1 MAHTLD
7 VASAAQ
13 SAHGSTTSP
22 NVEPKSPNSQTPG
35 VHTAHPTATSAHA
48 HLPGLVQEVLP
59 AVMAIRHDLHKHP
72 ELSFQEER
80 TSAVVQRELAA
91 LGIQFKSGIAGTGV
105 VGYLPATDPAGMTRP
120 SVALRADMDALPIQ
134 ESTRREYASC
144 TPGVMHACGHDGHT
158 AMLIGAAKVLS
169 KVQRPRPVTFIFQP
183 AEENGG
189 GGEKMVQAGVLQGG
203 ALGESNGGLG
213 NPVGVIFG
221 LHGWPQIALGQVATR
236 PGALLASV
244 DDFEVTMVG
253 TQAHGAYPHLGNDA
267 IVACAQAI
275 VALQSIV
282 ARNVSPMES
291 AVLTVGA
298 IHSGT
303 ADNIIPREAKFIG
316 TVRTLTPALRT
327 LMRKRF
333 FSVVQNVAEAM
344 GCEARIHWNESYP
357 VTMNDPVATDVFFG
371 IARRALGPG
380 RVDLVEQPS
389 MGGEDFSYF
398 ARQIPACFFMLG
410 LRPKGAESYPSLH
423 QPEFD
428 FNDDALETGIE
439 MLVRC
444 ALEA

>member
-13 SAHGSTTSP
+13 SGTT
-22 NVEPKSPNSQTPG
+22 NSQTVAPPPIQFQ
-35 VHTAHPTATSAHA
+35 HPHHA
-48 HLPGLVQEVLP
+48 QLPALVQDVLGD
-59 AVMAIRHDLHKHP
+59 VVAIRHDLHKHP

-91 LGIQFKSGIAGTGV
+91 LGIQFKAGIAGTGV
-105 VGYLPATDPAGMTRP
+105 VAYLPATDPAGAARP
-120 SVALRADMDALPIQ
+120 SIGLRADMDALPIV
-134 ESTRREYASC
+134 EATGKEYASC

-169 KVQRPRPVTFIFQP
+169 KVQRPRPVTLIFQP

-189 GGEKMVQAGVLQGG
+189 GGEKLVQAGVLKGG
-203 ALGESNGGLG
+203 TMTDGTGGLG

-221 LHGWPQIALGQVATR
+221 LHGWPQVTLGQVATR

-267 IVACAQAI
+267 IVACAQTI

-298 IHSGT
+298 IHAGT

-316 TVRTLTPALRT
+316 TVRTLTPTLRV

-333 FSVVQNVAEAM
+333 FEVVENTAKAM
-344 GCEARIHWNESYP
+344 GCEAKITWNDSYP
-357 VTMNDPVATDVFFG
+357 VTMNDPIATDVFFG
-371 IARRALGPG
+371 IARRALGAA
-380 RVDLVEQPS
+380 RVDFVEQPS
-389 MGGEDFSYF
+389 MGGEDFSYYC
-398 ARQIPACFFMLG
+398 RQIPACFFMIG
-410 LRPKGAESYPSLH
+410 LKPKGAQGFPSLH

-428 FNDDALETGIE
+428 FNDDALPTGIE

>member
-7 VASAAQ
+7 VASAARGAQ
-13 SAHGSTTSP
+13 GSTTPSSS
-22 NVEPKSPNSQTPG
+22 VA
-35 VHTAHPTATSAHA
+35 HTHA
-48 HLPGLVQEVLP
+48 QLPALVQGVLAEV
-59 AVMAIRHDLHKHP
+59 VAIRHDLHKHP

-80 TSAVVQRELAA
+80 TSAIVQRELTA
-91 LGIQFKSGIAGTGV
+91 LGIQYKAGIAGTGV
-105 VGYLPATDPAGMTRP
+105 VAYLPATDPAGATRP
-120 SVALRADMDALPIQ
+120 SVGLRADMDALPIN
-134 ESTRREYASC
+134 EVTGKAYASC

-158 AMLIGAAKVLS
+158 AMLLGAAKILARA
-169 KVQRPRPVTFIFQP
+169 QRPRPVTLIFQP

-203 ALGESNGGLG
+203 AINEAGGGLG

-221 LHGWPQIALGQVATR
+221 LHGWPQVMLGQVATR

-316 TVRTLTPALRT
+316 TVRTLTPALRA

-333 FSVVQNVAEAM
+333 FEVVENVAKAM
-344 GCEARIHWNESYP
+344 GCTANIHWNESYP

-371 IARRALGPG
+371 IARRALGAS

-398 ARQIPACFFMLG
+398 ARQIPACFFMIG

-428 FNDDALETGIE
+428 FNDDALPTGIE
-439 MLVRC
+439 MLCRC

>member
-7 VASAAQ
+7 VASAAK
-13 SAHGSTTSP
+13 SGTTNTQTVAP
-22 NVEPKSPNSQTPG
+22 PQIHSQ
-35 VHTAHPTATSAHA
+35 HPHHA
-48 HLPGLVQEVLP
+48 QLPALVQEVL
-59 AVMAIRHDLHKHP
+59 ADVVAIRHDFHQHP

-80 TSAVVQRELAA
+80 TSAIVQRELAA
-91 LGIQFKSGIAGTGV
+91 LGIQFKAGIAGTGV
-105 VGYLPATDPAGMTRP
+105 VAYLPATDPAGASRP
-120 SVALRADMDALPIQ
+120 SVGLRADMDALPIV
-134 ESTRREYASC
+134 ETTGKAYASC

-169 KVQRPRPVTFIFQP
+169 KVQRPRPVTLIFQP

-189 GGEKMVQAGVLQGG
+189 GGEKLVQAGVLQGG
-203 ALGESNGGLG
+203 AITDAGGGLG

-221 LHGWPQIALGQVATR
+221 LHGWPQVTLGQVATR

-267 IVACAQAI
+267 IVACAQSI

-298 IHSGT
+298 IHAGT

-333 FSVVQNVAEAM
+333 FEVVENTAKAM
-344 GCEARIHWNESYP
+344 GCQANIYWNESYP

-371 IARRALGPG
+371 IARRALGAS
-380 RVDLVEQPS
+380 RVDFVEQPS

-398 ARQIPACFFMLG
+398 ARQIPACFFMIG
-410 LRPKGAESYPSLH
+410 LKPKGAQSYPSLH

-428 FNDDALETGIE
+428 FNDDALPTGIE